1 MSAGKPT
8 PGPWAVSDDAG
19 QAVVS
24 LGDVPVRDIVVATLP
39 RIHHAN
45 ARLIAAAPEL
55 LEALQNLVE
64 IGKRDLSNPKYDG
77 YFEAAKT
84 AIEKATI
91 PNT

>member
-1 MSAGKPT
+1 M
-8 PGPWAVSDDAG
+8 PGMPWHIAVVCADVTRDHQTDDA
-19 QAVVS
+19 
-24 LGDVPVRDIVVATLP
+24 P
-39 RIHHAN
+39 AN